1 MTTAL
6 IAEDE
11 PMMRAQLKGRLAQA
25 WPELEI
31 VGEAQNGEEA
41 LALADEKKPDIA
53 FLDIRMPVLSGLDV
67 ARELAGRC
75 HIVFVTAYDDYAIAA
90 FDEGAVDYVLKPPM
104 PERIAKVVSRL
115 KARVAQP
122 PLDLSSLLAKLAA
135 QEPAQG
141 PLKWIRASLGNSM
154 KMIAVD
160 DVLYFRAEDKYTK
173 VVTADGDALIRK
185 PIKDLYEELDQE
197 AFWQI
202 HRSAIVNLRG
212 IARVDRDWRGEPV
225 IVLKGRAETL
235 AVSRT
240 FAHRFKAM

>member
-25 WPELEI
+25 WPELEV

-41 LALADEKKPDIA
+41 LALAEEKRPDIA

-104 PERIAKVVSRL
+104 PERIAKVVARL
-115 KARVAQP
+115 KARVALA
-122 PLDLSSLLAKLAA
+122 PLDLTALLAKLAS
-135 QEPAQG
+135 QEASGG

-173 VVTADGDALIRK
+173 VVTADGEALIRK

-197 AFWQI
+197 GFWQI
-202 HRSAIVNLRG
+202 HRSAIVNLRA

-225 IVLKGRAETL
+225 IVLRDRDETL

>member
-1 MTTAL
+1 MPTAL

-41 LALADEKKPDIA
+41 LAIADEKRPDIA

-90 FDEGAVDYVLKPPM
+90 FDEGAVDYLLKPPM
-104 PERIAKVVSRL
+104 PERIAKVVARL
-115 KARVAQP
+115 KARIAVA
-122 PLDLSSLLAKLAA
+122 PLDLSALLAKLASQDPSA
-135 QEPAQG
+135 G
-141 PLKWIRASLGNSM
+141 PLKWIRASLGSSM

-160 DVLYFRAEDKYTK
+160 DVVYFRAEDKYTK
-173 VVTADGDALIRK
+173 VVTADGEALIRK
-185 PIKDLYEELDQE
+185 PIKDLYEELDPE

-202 HRSAIVNLRG
+202 HRSAIVNLRA

-225 IVLKGRAETL
+225 IVLKDRDETL

>member
-1 MTTAL
+1 MPTAL

-11 PMMRAQLKGRLAQA
+11 PMMRAQLKGRLTQA

-31 VGEAQNGEEA
+31 VGEAGNGEEA
-41 LALADEKKPDIA
+41 LALAEEKRPDIA

-75 HIVFVTAYDDYAIAA
+75 HVVFVTAYDEYAVAA
-90 FDEGAVDYVLKPPM
+90 FDEGAIDYVLKPPM
-104 PERIAKVVSRL
+104 PERIAKVVARL
-115 KARVAQP
+115 KTRLALA
-122 PLDLSSLLAKLAA
+122 PLDLTAVLAKFAA
-135 QEPAQG
+135 RDERAG
-141 PLKWIRASLGNSM
+141 PLKWIRASLGASM
-154 KMIAVD
+154 HLIAVD
-160 DVLYFRAEDKYTK
+160 DVIYFRAEDKYTK
-173 VVTADGDALIRK
+173 VVTADGEALIRR
-185 PIKDLYEELDQE
+185 PIKELYDALDPD

-202 HRSAIVNLRG
+202 HRGTIVSLRA

-225 IVLKGRAETL
+225 IVLKGREEKL